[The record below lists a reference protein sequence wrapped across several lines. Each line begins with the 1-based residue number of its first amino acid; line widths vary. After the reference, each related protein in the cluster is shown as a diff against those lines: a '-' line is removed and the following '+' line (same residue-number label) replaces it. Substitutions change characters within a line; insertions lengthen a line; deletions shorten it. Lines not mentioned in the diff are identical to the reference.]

1 MSQQQINEYPE
12 MYQHYL
18 IGVATGLTHH
28 AALIYAQ
35 GQIRQAIDISH
46 LNVIN

>member
-1 MSQQQINEYPE
+1 MSEQQINEYPE

-28 AALIYAQ
+28 SALIYAQ
-35 GQIRQAIDISH
+35 GQLRQNVDINH
-46 LNVIN
+46 LTVK